1 MNLQEIKEL
10 LKLITESNIQEFEL
24 ERAGIKI
31 KIKKADSLTTQQV
44 LYNTKL
50 EEKLPPETK
59 PEEQAIPPHPA
70 EEKTNNLYI
79 VKSPIVGTFYRSPS
93 PDAPPYIEKGEEVT
107 VGQVLC
113 IIEAMKVMNEIA
125 SEVEGKVA
133 KIFVKN
139 EQPVEYGEE
148 LFAIQTS

>member
-24 ERAGIKI
+24 ERGGIKI
-31 KIKKADSLTTQQV
+31 RIKKADSLNIQPTSLITTTEV
-44 LYNTKL
+44 
-50 EEKLPPETK
+50 EEELPPETK
-59 PEEQAIPPHPA
+59 TVEAPPPV
-70 EEKTNNLYI
+70 EEKTDNLYI

-93 PDAPPYIEKGEEVT
+93 PDAPPYIEEGEEVST
-107 VGQVLC
+107 GKVLC

-125 SEVEGKVA
+125 SEVDGRIV

-139 EQPVEYGEE
+139 EQPVEYGEK
-148 LFAIQTS
+148 LFAIKTS

>member
-31 KIKKADSLTTQQV
+31 KIKKADSLHIQPTPLTTD
-44 LYNTKL
+44 L
-50 EEKLPPETK
+50 EEELPPETK
-59 PEEQAIPPHPA
+59 PVEAPPPA
-70 EEKTNNLYI
+70 EEKTDNLYI

-93 PDAPPYIEKGEEVT
+93 PDAPPYIEEGEEVST
-107 VGQVLC
+107 GKVLC

-125 SEVEGKVA
+125 SEVDGRIV

-139 EQPVEYGEE
+139 EQPVEYGEK
-148 LFAIQTS
+148 LFAIKTS

>member
-1 MNLQEIKEL
+1 VNLQEIKEL

-24 ERAGIKI
+24 ERAGIKL

-44 LYNTKL
+44 PYNTKL

-59 PEEQAIPPHPA
+59 PEEQAILPPPA

-107 VGQVLC
+107 IGQVLC

>member
-24 ERAGIKI
+24 ERAGIKL
-31 KIKKADSLTTQQV
+31 KIKKANSLSIQSV
-44 LYNTKL
+44 PSITKL

-59 PEEQAIPPHPA
+59 PEETPA
-70 EEKTNNLYI
+70 KDEEKTDNLYI
-79 VKSPIVGTFYRSPS
+79 VKSPMVGTFYRSPS
-93 PDAPPYIEKGEEVT
+93 SDASPYIEEEEEVT
-107 VGQVLC
+107 IGQVLC
-113 IIEAMKVMNEIA
+113 IVEAMKVMNEIA

-133 KIFVKN
+133 KIFAKN

>member
-31 KIKKADSLTTQQV
+31 KIKKADSLSIQPTPLTTELQ
-44 LYNTKL
+44 
-50 EEKLPPETK
+50 EKLPPETK
-59 PEEQAIPPHPA
+59 PVEPLPPA
-70 EEKTNNLYI
+70 KENTDNLYI

-93 PDAPPYIEKGEEVT
+93 PDAPPYVEEGEEVST
-107 VGQVLC
+107 GKVLC

-125 SEVEGKVA
+125 SEVDGKIA

-148 LFAIQTS
+148 LFAIETS

>member
-1 MNLQEIKEL
+1 MNLQELKEL
-10 LKLITESNIQEFEL
+10 LKLITDSNIQEFEL

-31 KIKKADSLTTQQV
+31 KIKKADSLNIQPATLT
-44 LYNTKL
+44 TKL

-59 PEEQAIPPHPA
+59 PVEEAPPKA
-70 EEKTNNLYI
+70 EEKTDNLYV

-93 PDAPPYIEKGEEVT
+93 PDSPPYVEKGEEVT

-125 SEVEGKVA
+125 SEVEGKVV

>member
-31 KIKKADSLTTQQV
+31 RIKKADSLNIQPTSLTNKV
-44 LYNTKL
+44 
-50 EEKLPPETK
+50 EAELPPETK
-59 PEEQAIPPHPA
+59 PAEIPPPV
-70 EEKTNNLYI
+70 EEKTDNLYI

-93 PDAPPYIEKGEEVT
+93 PDSPPYIEEGEEVST
-107 VGQVLC
+107 GKVLC

-125 SEVEGKVA
+125 SEVDGRIV

-139 EQPVEYGEE
+139 EQPVEYGEK
-148 LFAIQTS
+148 LFAIKTS

>member
-10 LKLITESNIQEFEL
+10 LKLITNSNIQEFEL

-31 KIKKADSLTTQQV
+31 KIKKADSLNIQPASFT
-44 LYNTKL
+44 TKL

-59 PEEQAIPPHPA
+59 PAEEAPPKA
-70 EEKTNNLYI
+70 EEKADNLYI

-93 PDAPPYIEKGEEVT
+93 PDAPPYVEKGEEVT

-113 IIEAMKVMNEIA
+113 IIEAMKVMNELA
-125 SEVEGKVA
+125 SEVEGRVV

>member
-1 MNLQEIKEL
+1 VNLQEIKEL

-24 ERAGIKI
+24 ERAGIKL
-31 KIKKADSLTTQQV
+31 KIKKANSLSIQSV
-44 LYNTKL
+44 PSITKL
-50 EEKLPPETK
+50 EEKLLPETK
-59 PEEQAIPPHPA
+59 PEETPAEA
-70 EEKTNNLYI
+70 EEKTDNLYI

-93 PDAPPYIEKGEEVT
+93 PDALPYIEKGEEVT

-113 IIEAMKVMNEIA
+113 IVEAMKVMNEIA
-125 SEVEGKVA
+125 SEVEGKVV
-133 KIFVKN
+133 KIFAKN